1 MQAAIAEARP
11 GVPDLE
17 EFERLAAEHNLFF
30 YYRGYFSQLIVE
42 ASAEAIRSRL
52 AGCDA
57 NFQTQRKMIST
68 FIEMGQNIIHYS
80 ADVLTAP
87 SQDVDEV
94 RFGVIS
100 IRAIDGEYELRC
112 SNPVDA
118 TTAERLESKLAP
130 LTRMSLDE
138 IKQSY
143 RAALKAEGDAESKGG
158 GIGLLTLARDSRAP
172 LEYAFSPIADRTDLV
187 TFHLTVRL

>member
-1 MQAAIAEARP
+1 MQAAITETRP
-11 GVPDLE
+11 DVPDLE

-42 ASAEAIRSRL
+42 ASAEAIRTRL

-80 ADVLTAP
+80 AEVLTAP
-87 SQDVDEV
+87 EQNVDEV

-100 IRAIDGEYELRC
+100 IRDVNGEFELRC

-118 TTAERLESKLAP
+118 TTADRLEAKLAP
-130 LTRMSLDE
+130 ITRMTIDE

-172 LEYAFSPIADRTDLV
+172 LDYAFTPIAERPELV
-187 TFHLTVRL
+187 TFHLTVRI